1 MAPNGRDERIEVRL
15 DARQSER
22 LDALARET
30 SRARPDL
37 IGEAID
43 AYLTQQEDDLRA
55 ISEGLAD
62 ARAGRFASPDAVE
75 AAFARWR

>member
-1 MAPNGRDERIEVRL
+1 MGSGDSDERIEVRL
-15 DARQSER
+15 DARQSAR

-30 SRARPDL
+30 SRARPEL
-37 IGEAID
+37 IGAAID
-43 AYLTQQEDDLRA
+43 AFLAQQEDDLRA
-55 ISEGLAD
+55 IAEGLAD